1 MTLVSFLN
9 IDENELHS
17 FQFSY
22 SDIDECTRKLDRC
35 QEDASCTNTKGS
47 YNCSCDAGY
56 SGDGFNCS
64 GMDMKKIKSLCSII
78 FYFKLTERS
87 FLLLQI

>member
-22 SDIDECTRKLDRC
+22 SDIDECARKLDRC

-64 GMDMKKIKSLCSII
+64 GRDIGKVDQFTS
-78 FYFKLTERS
+78 S
-87 FLLLQI
+87 FSC